1 MGVLIIHTSH
11 ISRSEMIHHINSSE
25 IDLGRRPKE
34 SCSFAVSWI
43 IVHQGS
49 SSPLHPTHNL
59 GERAVARHG
68 SWCGEAAVQS
78 FLTILAFGGSAA
90 VARMQVCRTA
100 PRCVALRRGPLG
112 PFLRSVQWRSLHL
125 TCRLP
130 ACRCPTSSQRISR
143 VWFVSECAEIGRSC
157 SPSRSAPDAES
168 FNMDQLAPQPWRGY
182 CRLRAMVVAS
192 RRGGQPFKV
201 RGLTLTH
208 P

>member
-1 MGVLIIHTSH
+1 MLIIHTSH

-43 IVHQGS
+43 IVQQWS
-49 SSPLHPTHNL
+49 ASPLHPTHNL

-125 TCRLP
+125 TCCLP
-130 ACRCPTSSQRISR
+130 ACRCPTNSHLPERNLLLQPVTSSACGHCDASTASATQVSR
-143 VWFVSECAEIGRSC
+143 APCPAVHAPHQAPPPCPSLTDHSSRALRS
-157 SPSRSAPDAES
+157 
-168 FNMDQLAPQPWRGY
+168 
-182 CRLRAMVVAS
+182 
-192 RRGGQPFKV
+192 
-201 RGLTLTH
+201 
-208 P
+208 